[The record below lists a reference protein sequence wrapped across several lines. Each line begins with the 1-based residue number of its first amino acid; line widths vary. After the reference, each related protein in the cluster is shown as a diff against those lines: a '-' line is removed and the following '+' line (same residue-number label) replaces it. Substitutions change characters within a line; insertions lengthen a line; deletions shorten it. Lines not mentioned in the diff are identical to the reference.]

1 MQPVITNPREIE
13 KNSMQIIEDNVPELH
28 NLPYEHKEII
38 KRVIHTTGDLTFVN
52 LVCIHHKAVASGL
65 AAIRSGRPIVTDIN
79 MLKTGINKNRL
90 DTLGITAYCYIAEP
104 QVIEESKKTGL
115 TRAMIAMRL
124 AAREAKDGIIAIG
137 NAPTALF
144 TLCDLIKNGEASPS
158 LVIGT
163 PVGFV
168 GAKESKDLLMQMD
181 TPYITIPSTKGGSTI
196 AAAIVNA
203 LLYLA

>member
-1 MQPVITNPREIE
+1 MITNPREIE

-28 NLPYEHKEII
+28 KLPREHKEII

-52 LVCIHHKAVASGL
+52 LVYIHPEAVASGL
-65 AAIRSGRPIVTDIN
+65 TALRAGRPIVTDIN

-90 DTLGITAYCYIAEP
+90 QELGITAYCYIAEP
-104 QVIEESKKTGL
+104 RVIEESKKTGL
-115 TRAMIAMRL
+115 TRAMIAMKL
-124 AAREAKDGIIAIG
+124 AAAEAKDGIIAIG

-144 TLCDLIKNGEASPS
+144 TLCDLIKSGAAKPS

-181 TPYITIPSTKGGSTI
+181 IPHIAVPGTKGGSTI

>member
-38 KRVIHTTGDLTFVN
+38 KRVIHTTGDLTFGD
-52 LVCIHHKAVASGL
+52 LVYIHPKAVVSGL
-65 AAIRSGRPIVTDIN
+65 TAIRSGRSIVTDIN

-90 DTLGITAYCYIAEP
+90 EALAINAYCYIAEP

-144 TLCDLIKNGEASPS
+144 TLCDLIKSGEANPA

-168 GAKESKDLLMQMD
+168 GAKESKELLMQMD
-181 TPYITIPSTKGGSTI
+181 IPHITVPGTKGGSTI

-203 LLYLA
+203 LLYLS